1 MKNIKIFLVPS
12 SDAVMGDMTGV
23 RDFFRQLNEMYFD
36 SGINF
41 SILNANE
48 MTEDELKEHVADS
61 DLSFFLF
68 FEDVSDDMRS
78 CFDIF
83 FESFK
88 KTDKP
93 KIVTYFKYTESPN
106 DMTDAVR
113 EFSQMLGNELRHY
126 YNNYNSIDTLK
137 LGILMQIKVMRLDAS
152 QITISDDGMICL
164 NGQPVADTSKIPM
177 FEFNDRLNE
186 LKSRYDEL
194 TKEWGRLRTLRMDDP
209 NNEELYFEFSRVATE
224 RDDTKKALREFED
237 LLLKTSEELAAKKGE
252 MSPRQAEAYRLL
264 EMGDVD
270 GACEILPLDELF
282 DDISHN
288 ERLADNAIDRLE
300 TNVEELAT
308 RITALNMKGL
318 NKDIV
323 AEIRRIYEKIYGLC
337 DTRNIGWSKLYDYAS
352 FLEDQND
359 YTKAIKVAEKLNW
372 YYSDPDNKVDEYDL
386 GRLYNLL
393 GMLYDL
399 QNQFEEAEKYYLAAI
414 EIRERLVKKNAD
426 AYEPDLAMSYNN
438 VGNFYYKQ
446 NQLDKAEKYYSA
458 AIEIYERLVK
468 ENADVYEPYLATV
481 YNNAGEF
488 YANQDH
494 LEKSEKYYLDA
505 IEIRERL
512 VKKNADAY
520 EPDLA
525 GSYNNAGLFYSN
537 QGQPEKAEKYYLAAI
552 EIRER
557 LVKKNADAYEPDL
570 ARSYNNAGI
579 FYKKQGQPD
588 KAEKYYLAA
597 IEIYERLV
605 EKNADSYE
613 SALATIYNN
622 AGNFYKKQGQPE
634 KAEKYYLAAIEI
646 YECLAKKNADAY
658 EPYLAMSYN
667 NAGILYYKQGQPEKT
682 EKYILVAI
690 EIQERLVK
698 KNADA
703 YEPGLVE
710 SYNNVGDFYKNQ
722 GQPEKAEKYYL
733 AAIEIEKRLVEKNAE
748 AYEPALAGSYNDAGV
763 FYSDHGQH
771 EKAEKYYLAAIEI
784 RERLVK
790 KNADAY
796 EPYLARSYNNAGNL
810 YYEQGQP
817 EKAEKNYLD
826 AIEIYERLVKNNA
839 DIYEPALARSYNN
852 AGVFYDDQNQPE
864 KAEKYYLAAMK
875 IYERLVEKN
884 AVAYAMDLAMS
895 YNNAGVFY
903 YEQGRLEKSEKY
915 YLAAIEIYE
924 GNIKNVKKYI
934 LKFKG
939 IYERLVKKDAAAYE
953 PDLADSYFNYYLLK
967 KDKTY
972 LDKAYEIA
980 KRRQD
985 DPRCKT
991 IVEFVE
997 SM

>member
-12 SDAVMGDMTGV
+12 SDAVECDMTEV

-48 MTEDELKEHVADS
+48 MTKNELKEHVADS

-68 FEDVSDDMRS
+68 FEDVSAYMRS

-106 DMTDAVR
+106 DMTEAVR

-177 FEFNDRLNE
+177 FEFNERLNE

-323 AEIRRIYEKIYGLC
+323 AEIRRIYEKIYDLC
-337 DTRNIGWSKLYDYAS
+337 RNKHVGWSKLYDYAS

-359 YTKAIKVAEKLNW
+359 YTNAIEVAENLRW
-372 YYSDPDNKVDEYDL
+372 YYSAPGRKVDEYDL
-386 GRLYNLL
+386 GSLYNLL
-393 GMLYDL
+393 GVLYHS
-399 QNQFEEAEKYYLAAI
+399 QNK
-414 EIRERLVKKNAD
+414 
-426 AYEPDLAMSYNN
+426 PD
-438 VGNFYYKQ
+438 
-446 NQLDKAEKYYSA
+446 
-458 AIEIYERLVK
+458 
-468 ENADVYEPYLATV
+468 
-481 YNNAGEF
+481 
-488 YANQDH
+488 
-494 LEKSEKYYLDA
+494 
-505 IEIRERL
+505 
-512 VKKNADAY
+512 
-520 EPDLA
+520 
-525 GSYNNAGLFYSN
+525 
-537 QGQPEKAEKYYLAAI
+537 KAEKYYLAAI
-552 EIRER
+552 GIRER
-557 LVKKNADAYEPDL
+557 LVEKNADAYEPAL
-570 ARSYNNAGI
+570 ADSYNNAGI
-579 FYKKQGQPD
+579 FYKDQGQPD

-597 IEIYERLV
+597 IEIGERLV
-605 EKNADSYE
+605 EKNADAFE
-613 SALATIYNN
+613 PALAASYNN
-622 AGNFYKKQGQPE
+622 AGNFYSDHNHSKEAEKYYLAAIEIKKRLVEKNADAYEPDLATSYNNAGVFYSDHGQSE
-634 KAEKYYLAAIEI
+634 KAEKYYLAAIGIRERLV
-646 YECLAKKNADAY
+646 EKNADAY
-658 EPYLAMSYN
+658 EPALAGSYN
-667 NAGILYYKQGQPEKT
+667 NAGVFYKNQGQPDKAEEYYLAAIGIRERLVEKNADAYEPALADSYNNAGVFYKDHGQPEKA
-682 EKYILVAI
+682 ENYCLAAI
-690 EIQERLVK
+690 EIYERLVK

-703 YEPGLVE
+703 YEPDLAT
-710 SYNNVGDFYKNQ
+710 SYNNAGSLYSDQ
-722 GQPEKAEKYYL
+722 GQSDKAEKYYL
-733 AAIEIEKRLVEKNAE
+733 DAIEI
-748 AYEPALAGSYNDAGV
+748 Y
-763 FYSDHGQH
+763 
-771 EKAEKYYLAAIEI
+771 
-784 RERLVK
+784 ERLVK

-796 EPYLARSYNNAGNL
+796 EPDLATSYNNTGIFYAVH
-810 YYEQGQP
+810 GQP
-817 EKAEKNYLD
+817 
-826 AIEIYERLVKNNA
+826 
-839 DIYEPALARSYNN
+839 
-852 AGVFYDDQNQPE
+852 Q
-864 KAEKYYLAAMK
+864 KAEKYFLAA
-875 IYERLVEKN
+875 IEIRERLVEKN
-884 AVAYAMDLAMS
+884 AD
-895 YNNAGVFY
+895 
-903 YEQGRLEKSEKY
+903 
-915 YLAAIEIYE
+915 
-924 GNIKNVKKYI
+924 
-934 LKFKG
+934 
-939 IYERLVKKDAAAYE
+939 AYE
-953 PDLADSYFNYYLLK
+953 PDLAISCFLFSLNS
-967 KDKTY
+967 KDGTY
-972 LDKAYEIA
+972 LIKAYEIA

-985 DPRCKT
+985 DPRCGKLVKD
-991 IVEFVE
+991 IEF
-997 SM
+997 MLK

>member
-12 SDAVMGDMTGV
+12 SDAVECDMTGV

-48 MTEDELKEHVADS
+48 MTKNELKEHVADS

-68 FEDVSDDMRS
+68 FEDVSAVMRS

-88 KTDKP
+88 NTDKP

-164 NGQPVADTSKIPM
+164 NGRPVADTSKIPM
-177 FEFNDRLNE
+177 FEFNERLNE

-300 TNVEELAT
+300 TNVDELAT

-318 NKDIV
+318 NNDTV
-323 AEIRRIYEKIYGLC
+323 AEIRRIYEEIYDTFC
-337 DTRNIGWSKLYDYAS
+337 DTRNIGWSKLHDYAS
-352 FLEDQND
+352 FLRGQND
-359 YTKAIKVAEKLNW
+359 YAKAIKVAEKLNW

-393 GMLYDL
+393 GILYKA
-399 QNQFEEAEKYYLAAI
+399 QNQPKESEKYYLAAIEIRKRLVEKNADAYEPDLATSYNNAGVFYKKQGQSDKAEKYYLAAI
-414 EIRERLVKKNAD
+414 EIRERLVEKNAD
-426 AYEPDLAMSYNN
+426 AYEPDLADS
-438 VGNFYYKQ
+438 
-446 NQLDKAEKYYSA
+446 
-458 AIEIYERLVK
+458 
-468 ENADVYEPYLATV
+468 
-481 YNNAGEF
+481 YNNAGIF
-488 YANQDH
+488 YKKQGQP
-494 LEKSEKYYLDA
+494 EKAEEYYLVV

-512 VKKNADAY
+512 VKRNADAY

-525 GSYNNAGLFYSN
+525 VSYNNAGVFYHE
-537 QGQPEKAEKYYLAAI
+537 QGQPDKAEKYYLAAI

-570 ARSYNNAGI
+570 ADSYNNAGN
-579 FYKKQGQPD
+579 FYSDHGQSD

-597 IEIYERLV
+597 IEIRKRLVEKNADAYEPNLAAVYNNAGTFYYGQNKPDKAEKYYLAAIKIYERLVKKNADAYEPYLATSYNNVGAFYKDQGQSEKAEKYYLAAIEIQKRLAKKNAAAYESDLADSYNNAGVFYSDHNQPDKAEKYYLTAIEIRERLAKKNADAYEPDLADSYNNAGVFYSDQGQPEKAEKYYLAAIGIRERLV
-605 EKNADSYE
+605 EKNAAAYEPDLAMSY
-613 SALATIYNN
+613 YN
-622 AGNFYKKQGQPE
+622 AGIFYSDHGQPE

-646 YECLAKKNADAY
+646 YERLAEKNADAY
-658 EPYLAMSYN
+658 EP
-667 NAGILYYKQGQPEKT
+667 
-682 EKYILVAI
+682 
-690 EIQERLVK
+690 
-698 KNADA
+698 
-703 YEPGLVE
+703 
-710 SYNNVGDFYKNQ
+710 
-722 GQPEKAEKYYL
+722 
-733 AAIEIEKRLVEKNAE
+733 
-748 AYEPALAGSYNDAGV
+748 
-763 FYSDHGQH
+763 
-771 EKAEKYYLAAIEI
+771 
-784 RERLVK
+784 
-790 KNADAY
+790 
-796 EPYLARSYNNAGNL
+796 
-810 YYEQGQP
+810 
-817 EKAEKNYLD
+817 
-826 AIEIYERLVKNNA
+826 
-839 DIYEPALARSYNN
+839 
-852 AGVFYDDQNQPE
+852 
-864 KAEKYYLAAMK
+864 
-875 IYERLVEKN
+875 
-884 AVAYAMDLAMS
+884 DLAS
-895 YNNAGVFY
+895 SCF
-903 YEQGRLEKSEKY
+903 LFFLHS
-915 YLAAIEIYE
+915 
-924 GNIKNVKKYI
+924 
-934 LKFKG
+934 
-939 IYERLVKKDAAAYE
+939 
-953 PDLADSYFNYYLLK
+953 

-985 DPRCKT
+985 DPRCKI

-997 SM
+997 SH

>member
-1 MKNIKIFLVPS
+1 MKNIKIFHVPS
-12 SDAVMGDMTGV
+12 SDAVMGDMTEV

-68 FEDVSDDMRS
+68 FEDVSAVMRS

-88 KTDKP
+88 NTDKP

-106 DMTDAVR
+106 DMTEAVR

-300 TNVEELAT
+300 TNVDELAT

-318 NKDIV
+318 NNDTV
-323 AEIRRIYEKIYGLC
+323 AEIRRIYEEIYDTFC
-337 DTRNIGWSKLYDYAS
+337 DTRNIGWSKLHDYAS

-372 YYSDPDNKVDEYDL
+372 YYSAPGRKVDEYDL

-393 GMLYDL
+393 GMLYHS
-399 QNQFEEAEKYYLAAI
+399 QNK
-414 EIRERLVKKNAD
+414 
-426 AYEPDLAMSYNN
+426 
-438 VGNFYYKQ
+438 
-446 NQLDKAEKYYSA
+446 
-458 AIEIYERLVK
+458 
-468 ENADVYEPYLATV
+468 
-481 YNNAGEF
+481 
-488 YANQDH
+488 
-494 LEKSEKYYLDA
+494 
-505 IEIRERL
+505 
-512 VKKNADAY
+512 
-520 EPDLA
+520 
-525 GSYNNAGLFYSN
+525 
-537 QGQPEKAEKYYLAAI
+537 
-552 EIRER
+552 
-557 LVKKNADAYEPDL
+557 
-570 ARSYNNAGI
+570 
-579 FYKKQGQPD
+579 PD
-588 KAEKYYLAA
+588 KAEKYHLAA
-597 IEIYERLV
+597 MEIYERLV
-605 EKNADSYE
+605 E
-613 SALATIYNN
+613 
-622 AGNFYKKQGQPE
+622 
-634 KAEKYYLAAIEI
+634 
-646 YECLAKKNADAY
+646 KNADAY

-667 NAGILYYKQGQPEKT
+667 NAGE
-682 EKYILVAI
+682 
-690 EIQERLVK
+690 
-698 KNADA
+698 
-703 YEPGLVE
+703 
-710 SYNNVGDFYKNQ
+710 FYANQ
-722 GQPEKAEKYYL
+722 DY
-733 AAIEIEKRLVEKNAE
+733 
-748 AYEPALAGSYNDAGV
+748 
-763 FYSDHGQH
+763 
-771 EKAEKYYLAAIEI
+771 
-784 RERLVK
+784 
-790 KNADAY
+790 
-796 EPYLARSYNNAGNL
+796 
-810 YYEQGQP
+810 
-817 EKAEKNYLD
+817 
-826 AIEIYERLVKNNA
+826 
-839 DIYEPALARSYNN
+839 
-852 AGVFYDDQNQPE
+852 
-864 KAEKYYLAAMK
+864 
-875 IYERLVEKN
+875 
-884 AVAYAMDLAMS
+884 
-895 YNNAGVFY
+895 
-903 YEQGRLEKSEKY
+903 LEKSEKY

-924 GNIKNVKKYI
+924 
-934 LKFKG
+934 
-939 IYERLVKKDAAAYE
+939 RLVKENAAAYE
-953 PDLADSYFNYYLLK
+953 PDLAISCFLFFLNS

-985 DPRCKT
+985 DPRCKI

>member
-12 SDAVMGDMTGV
+12 SDAVECDMTGV

-48 MTEDELKEHVADS
+48 MTKNELKEHVADS

-113 EFSQMLGNELRHY
+113 EFSQMLGNELKHY

-270 GACEILPLDELF
+270 GACEILPLDELLE
-282 DDISHN
+282 DIRRN
-288 ERLADNAIDRLE
+288 RRFAKNATAPLE

-318 NKDIV
+318 NNDTV
-323 AEIRRIYEKIYGLC
+323 AEIRRIYEEIYDTFC

-359 YTKAIKVAEKLNW
+359 YTNAIEVAENLRW
-372 YYSDPDNKVDEYDL
+372 YYSAPGRKVDEYDL

-393 GMLYDL
+393 GVLYDL
-399 QNQFEEAEKYYLAAI
+399 QNQFEEAEEYYLAAIEIYERLVKRNAEAYEPDLATVYNNAGLFYAKQNQSEKAEKYYLAAI
-414 EIRERLVKKNAD
+414 EIRERLVEKNADAYEPDLATSYNNVGVFYDKQNLSEKAEKYYFATMKIYERLVKENADAYEPDLATSYNNAGNFYKKQGQPKKAEKYYLDAIEIRERLVEKNADVYEPDLAMSYNNAGNFYKKQGQPEKAENYYLAAIEIRERLVEKNADAYESDLADSYNNAGVFYDDKNQPNKAEKYYLAAIEIRDRLVKKNAD

-438 VGNFYYKQ
+438 AGVFYK
-446 NQLDKAEKYYSA
+446 
-458 AIEIYERLVK
+458 
-468 ENADVYEPYLATV
+468 
-481 YNNAGEF
+481 
-488 YANQDH
+488 DH
-494 LEKSEKYYLDA
+494 
-505 IEIRERL
+505 
-512 VKKNADAY
+512 
-520 EPDLA
+520 
-525 GSYNNAGLFYSN
+525 
-537 QGQPEKAEKYYLAAI
+537 GQPEKAEKYYLAAI

-557 LVKKNADAYEPDL
+557 LVKENADAYEPDLATVYNNAGEFYREQNQTEKAEKYCLVAMKIYKRLVKENADAYEPDLATSYNNAGSLYSNQGQSDKAEKYYLDAIEIYKRLVEKNADAYEPDL
-570 ARSYNNAGI
+570 AMSYNNTGI
-579 FYKKQGQPD
+579 FYAVHGQPQ
-588 KAEKYYLAA
+588 KAEKYFL
-597 IEIYERLV
+597 
-605 EKNADSYE
+605 D
-613 SALATIYNN
+613 
-622 AGNFYKKQGQPE
+622 
-634 KAEKYYLAAIEI
+634 
-646 YECLAKKNADAY
+646 
-658 EPYLAMSYN
+658 
-667 NAGILYYKQGQPEKT
+667 
-682 EKYILVAI
+682 
-690 EIQERLVK
+690 
-698 KNADA
+698 
-703 YEPGLVE
+703 
-710 SYNNVGDFYKNQ
+710 
-722 GQPEKAEKYYL
+722 
-733 AAIEIEKRLVEKNAE
+733 
-748 AYEPALAGSYNDAGV
+748 
-763 FYSDHGQH
+763 
-771 EKAEKYYLAAIEI
+771 AIEI

-790 KNADAY
+790 KNA
-796 EPYLARSYNNAGNL
+796 
-810 YYEQGQP
+810 
-817 EKAEKNYLD
+817 
-826 AIEIYERLVKNNA
+826 
-839 DIYEPALARSYNN
+839 
-852 AGVFYDDQNQPE
+852 
-864 KAEKYYLAAMK
+864 
-875 IYERLVEKN
+875 
-884 AVAYAMDLAMS
+884 
-895 YNNAGVFY
+895 
-903 YEQGRLEKSEKY
+903 
-915 YLAAIEIYE
+915 
-924 GNIKNVKKYI
+924 
-934 LKFKG
+934 
-939 IYERLVKKDAAAYE
+939 AAYE
-953 PDLADSYFNYYLLK
+953 PDLAISCFLFSLNS

-972 LDKAYEIA
+972 LDKAYEVA

-985 DPRCKT
+985 DPRCGKLMKD
-991 IVEFVE
+991 IE
-997 SM
+997 SMLK

>member
-12 SDAVMGDMTGV
+12 SDAVECDMTGV

-68 FEDVSDDMRS
+68 FEDVSDYMRS

-106 DMTDAVR
+106 DMTEAVR
-113 EFSQMLGNELRHY
+113 EFSQMLGNELKHY

-186 LKSRYDEL
+186 LKNRYDEL

-209 NNEELYFEFSRVATE
+209 NNEELYFEFSKVATE

-288 ERLADNAIDRLE
+288 ELLADNAIDRLE

-323 AEIRRIYEKIYGLC
+323 AEIRRIYEKIYDLC
-337 DTRNIGWSKLYDYAS
+337 RNKHVGWSKLYDYAS

-372 YYSDPDNKVDEYDL
+372 YYSDPDNKADEYDL
-386 GRLYNLL
+386 GSLYNLL
-393 GMLYDL
+393 GVLYHSQSKPDKAEKCYL
-399 QNQFEEAEKYYLAAI
+399 AAIEIIEHLVEKNADVYEPYLAMSYNNVGAFYSDHGQHEKAEKYYLVAI
-414 EIRERLVKKNAD
+414 EIRERLAKKNAD
-426 AYEPDLAMSYNN
+426 AYEPDLAGSYNN
-438 VGNFYYKQ
+438 VGIFYYKQ
-446 NQLDKAEKYYSA
+446 NLSEKAEKCYLA
-458 AIEIYERLVK
+458 AIEIY
-468 ENADVYEPYLATV
+468 
-481 YNNAGEF
+481 
-488 YANQDH
+488 
-494 LEKSEKYYLDA
+494 
-505 IEIRERL
+505 ERL

-525 GSYNNAGLFYSN
+525 GSYNNAGVFYKNQGQPDKAEKYYLDAIEIYERLVKKNADAYEPDLAGSYN
-537 QGQPEKAEKYYLAAI
+537 NAGVFYDDQNQPDKAEKYYLAAMEIRERLVEKNADAYEPYLADSYNNAGNFYKKQGQSDKAEKYYFTAIEIYERLVEKNADAYEPDLAGSYNNAGVFYKDQGQPEKAEKYYLAAI

-557 LVKKNADAYEPDL
+557 LVEKNADAYEPDL
-570 ARSYNNAGI
+570 ADSYNNAGG
-579 FYKKQGQPD
+579 FYDDQNQPD
-588 KAEKYYLAA
+588 KAEKYYLDAM
-597 IEIYERLV
+597 EIRERLV
-605 EKNADSYE
+605 EKNADAYE
-613 SALATIYNN
+613 PDLAMSCNN
-622 AGNFYKKQGQPE
+622 VGTFYAIQGQPG
-634 KAEKYYLAAIEI
+634 KAEKY
-646 YECLAKKNADAY
+646 
-658 EPYLAMSYN
+658 
-667 NAGILYYKQGQPEKT
+667 
-682 EKYILVAI
+682 
-690 EIQERLVK
+690 
-698 KNADA
+698 
-703 YEPGLVE
+703 
-710 SYNNVGDFYKNQ
+710 F
-722 GQPEKAEKYYL
+722 
-733 AAIEIEKRLVEKNAE
+733 
-748 AYEPALAGSYNDAGV
+748 
-763 FYSDHGQH
+763 
-771 EKAEKYYLAAIEI
+771 LAAIEI
-784 RERLVK
+784 RERLVE
-790 KNADAY
+790 KNADT
-796 EPYLARSYNNAGNL
+796 
-810 YYEQGQP
+810 
-817 EKAEKNYLD
+817 
-826 AIEIYERLVKNNA
+826 
-839 DIYEPALARSYNN
+839 
-852 AGVFYDDQNQPE
+852 
-864 KAEKYYLAAMK
+864 
-875 IYERLVEKN
+875 
-884 AVAYAMDLAMS
+884 
-895 YNNAGVFY
+895 
-903 YEQGRLEKSEKY
+903 
-915 YLAAIEIYE
+915 
-924 GNIKNVKKYI
+924 
-934 LKFKG
+934 
-939 IYERLVKKDAAAYE
+939 YE
-953 PDLADSYFNYYLLK
+953 PDLAASYISYYLLK
-967 KDKTY
+967 EDETY

-985 DPRCKT
+985 DPRCRY
-991 IVEFVE
+991 IVEIVE

>member
-1 MKNIKIFLVPS
+1 MKNIKIFLIPS
-12 SDAVMGDMTGV
+12 SDAVMGDMTEV

-48 MTEDELKEHVADS
+48 MTKNELKEHVADS

-68 FEDVSDDMRS
+68 FEDVSDYMRR

-152 QITISDDGMICL
+152 QITISDDGKICL

-177 FEFNDRLNE
+177 FEFNERLNE

-270 GACEILPLDELF
+270 GACEILPLDELLE
-282 DDISHN
+282 DIRRN
-288 ERLADNAIDRLE
+288 RRFAKNATDPLE

-318 NKDIV
+318 NNDTV
-323 AEIRRIYEKIYGLC
+323 AEIRRIYEEIYDTFC
-337 DTRNIGWSKLYDYAS
+337 DTRNIGWSKLHDYAS

-372 YYSDPDNKVDEYDL
+372 YYSDPDNKADEYDS

-393 GMLYDL
+393 GMLYEAQNRSEEAEEYYL
-399 QNQFEEAEKYYLAAI
+399 AAIEIMKRLVEKNAAAYEPALATSYNNAGVFYGNQGQPEKAEKYYLAAIEIKERLVEKNAAAYGPYLAMSYNNAGAFYYKQNQPDKAEKYYLAAI
-414 EIRERLVKKNAD
+414 EIRERLVKKNAEAFEPALAGIYNNAGALYSDHGQSDKAEKYYLAAIEIYERLVKKNAD

-438 VGNFYYKQ
+438 AGAFYYKQ
-446 NQLDKAEKYYSA
+446 NQPEKTEKYYLDTIEIGERLVKKNADAYEPALAGSYNNAGLFYSNHGQSDKAEKYYLA

-468 ENADVYEPYLATV
+468 KNADAYEPDLAGIYNGAGVFYAVHDQPSKAEKYFIGAVEIRGRLVKKNANAYESDLAGSYNDTGV
-481 YNNAGEF
+481 FYYEQGRLEKSEKYILAAIEIRERLAKKNADAYEPDLAMSYNNAGEF

-494 LEKSEKYYLDA
+494 LEKSEKYYL
-505 IEIRERL
+505 
-512 VKKNADAY
+512 
-520 EPDLA
+520 
-525 GSYNNAGLFYSN
+525 
-537 QGQPEKAEKYYLAAI
+537 
-552 EIRER
+552 
-557 LVKKNADAYEPDL
+557 
-570 ARSYNNAGI
+570 
-579 FYKKQGQPD
+579 
-588 KAEKYYLAA
+588 AA

-605 EKNADSYE
+605 KEN
-613 SALATIYNN
+613 
-622 AGNFYKKQGQPE
+622 
-634 KAEKYYLAAIEI
+634 
-646 YECLAKKNADAY
+646 
-658 EPYLAMSYN
+658 
-667 NAGILYYKQGQPEKT
+667 
-682 EKYILVAI
+682 
-690 EIQERLVK
+690 
-698 KNADA
+698 
-703 YEPGLVE
+703 
-710 SYNNVGDFYKNQ
+710 
-722 GQPEKAEKYYL
+722 
-733 AAIEIEKRLVEKNAE
+733 
-748 AYEPALAGSYNDAGV
+748 
-763 FYSDHGQH
+763 
-771 EKAEKYYLAAIEI
+771 
-784 RERLVK
+784 
-790 KNADAY
+790 
-796 EPYLARSYNNAGNL
+796 
-810 YYEQGQP
+810 
-817 EKAEKNYLD
+817 
-826 AIEIYERLVKNNA
+826 
-839 DIYEPALARSYNN
+839 
-852 AGVFYDDQNQPE
+852 
-864 KAEKYYLAAMK
+864 
-875 IYERLVEKN
+875 
-884 AVAYAMDLAMS
+884 
-895 YNNAGVFY
+895 
-903 YEQGRLEKSEKY
+903 
-915 YLAAIEIYE
+915 
-924 GNIKNVKKYI
+924 
-934 LKFKG
+934 
-939 IYERLVKKDAAAYE
+939 AAAYE

-997 SM
+997 SH

>member
-48 MTEDELKEHVADS
+48 MTENELKEHVADS

-68 FEDVSDDMRS
+68 FEDVSDNMRS

-113 EFSQMLGNELRHY
+113 EFSQMLGNELKHY

-177 FEFNDRLNE
+177 FEFNERLNE

-209 NNEELYFEFSRVATE
+209 NNEELYFEFSKVATE

-237 LLLKTSEELAAKKGE
+237 LLLNKLEEIAAQKGE

-270 GACEILPLDELF
+270 GACEILPLDELLE
-282 DDISHN
+282 DIRRN
-288 ERLADNAIDRLE
+288 RRFAQNATAPLE

-318 NKDIV
+318 NNDTV
-323 AEIRRIYEKIYGLC
+323 AEIRRIYEEIYDTFC
-337 DTRNIGWSKLYDYAS
+337 DTRNIGWSKLHDYAS

-359 YTKAIKVAEKLNW
+359 YTRAIKVAEKLNW

-386 GRLYNLL
+386 GSLYNLL

-399 QNQFEEAEKYYLAAI
+399 QNQFEEAEKYFLAAI
-414 EIRERLVKKNAD
+414 GIRERLAKKNADAYEQDLAMSYNNAGVFYAKQNQPEKTEKYYLATIAIGERLVKKNAD
-426 AYEPDLAMSYNN
+426 AYEPNLAAVYNN
-438 VGNFYYKQ
+438 AGAFYYGQ
-446 NQLDKAEKYYSA
+446 NKPDKAEKYILA
-458 AIEIYERLVK
+458 AIEIQERL
-468 ENADVYEPYLATV
+468 A
-481 YNNAGEF
+481 
-488 YANQDH
+488 
-494 LEKSEKYYLDA
+494 
-505 IEIRERL
+505 
-512 VKKNADAY
+512 KKNADAY

-525 GSYNNAGLFYSN
+525 DSYNNAGVFYKDQGQPDKAEKYYLDAMEICERLAKKNADAYEPDLARSYN
-537 QGQPEKAEKYYLAAI
+537 NVGTFYAIHGQPEKAEKYYLAAIGIRERLAKKNADAYEQDLADSYNNAGVFYNDQGQPEKAEKYYLAAI

-557 LVKKNADAYEPDL
+557 LVKKNAEVYEPDL
-570 ARSYNNAGI
+570 ARSYNSAGV
-579 FYKKQGQPD
+579 FYSDHGQSD

-597 IEIYERLV
+597 IEIHERL
-605 EKNADSYE
+605 
-613 SALATIYNN
+613 
-622 AGNFYKKQGQPE
+622 
-634 KAEKYYLAAIEI
+634 
-646 YECLAKKNADAY
+646 AK
-658 EPYLAMSYN
+658 
-667 NAGILYYKQGQPEKT
+667 
-682 EKYILVAI
+682 
-690 EIQERLVK
+690 
-698 KNADA
+698 
-703 YEPGLVE
+703 
-710 SYNNVGDFYKNQ
+710 
-722 GQPEKAEKYYL
+722 
-733 AAIEIEKRLVEKNAE
+733 KNAE
-748 AYEPALAGSYNDAGV
+748 AYEPALATSYNNAGI
-763 FYSDHGQH
+763 FYKDQGQL
-771 EKAEKYYLAAIEI
+771 EKAEKYYLVAIGI
-784 RERLVK
+784 R
-790 KNADAY
+790 
-796 EPYLARSYNNAGNL
+796 
-810 YYEQGQP
+810 
-817 EKAEKNYLD
+817 
-826 AIEIYERLVKNNA
+826 
-839 DIYEPALARSYNN
+839 
-852 AGVFYDDQNQPE
+852 
-864 KAEKYYLAAMK
+864 
-875 IYERLVEKN
+875 ERLVEKN
-884 AVAYAMDLAMS
+884 
-895 YNNAGVFY
+895 
-903 YEQGRLEKSEKY
+903 
-915 YLAAIEIYE
+915 
-924 GNIKNVKKYI
+924 
-934 LKFKG
+934 
-939 IYERLVKKDAAAYE
+939 AAAYE
-953 PDLADSYFNYYLLK
+953 PDLATSYLSYYILK

-985 DPRCKT
+985 DPMCRY
-991 IVEFVE
+991 IVEIVE
-997 SM
+997 SHKDSLFPGKPRKRERLRRFFRPRNKKR

>member
-12 SDAVMGDMTGV
+12 SNAVMGDMTEV
-23 RDFFRQLNEMYFD
+23 RNFFRQLNEMYFD

-48 MTEDELKEHVADS
+48 MTENELKEHVADS

-68 FEDVSDDMRS
+68 FEDISADMRS

-113 EFSQMLGNELRHY
+113 EFSQMLGNELKHY

-177 FEFNDRLNE
+177 FEFTERLNE

-224 RDDTKKALREFED
+224 RDDTKKALHEFED

-308 RITALNMKGL
+308 RITALNMKCL

-323 AEIRRIYEKIYGLC
+323 AEIRRIYEKIYDLC
-337 DTRNIGWSKLYDYAS
+337 RNKHVGWSKLYDYAS
-352 FLEDQND
+352 FLRGQKD
-359 YTKAIKVAEKLNW
+359 YTKAIEVAEKLNW
-372 YYSDPDNKVDEYDL
+372 YYSAPGRKVDEYDL

-393 GMLYDL
+393 GMLYHS
-399 QNQFEEAEKYYLAAI
+399 QNKPDKAEKYHLAAM
-414 EIRERLVKKNAD
+414 EIYERLVEKNAD
-426 AYEPDLAMSYNN
+426 AYEPYIAMSYNNAGGFYYGQNQPDKAEKYSLAAMEIYKRLVEKNADAYEPALAMSYNN
-438 VGNFYYKQ
+438 AGIFYDDQ
-446 NQLDKAEKYYSA
+446 NQPQKA
-458 AIEIYERLVK
+458 
-468 ENADVYEPYLATV
+468 
-481 YNNAGEF
+481 
-488 YANQDH
+488 
-494 LEKSEKYYLDA
+494 EKYYLDA

-525 GSYNNAGLFYSN
+525 DSYNN
-537 QGQPEKAEKYYLAAI
+537 
-552 EIRER
+552 
-557 LVKKNADAYEPDL
+557 
-570 ARSYNNAGI
+570 
-579 FYKKQGQPD
+579 
-588 KAEKYYLAA
+588 
-597 IEIYERLV
+597 
-605 EKNADSYE
+605 
-613 SALATIYNN
+613 
-622 AGNFYKKQGQPE
+622 
-634 KAEKYYLAAIEI
+634 
-646 YECLAKKNADAY
+646 
-658 EPYLAMSYN
+658 
-667 NAGILYYKQGQPEKT
+667 
-682 EKYILVAI
+682 
-690 EIQERLVK
+690 
-698 KNADA
+698 
-703 YEPGLVE
+703 
-710 SYNNVGDFYKNQ
+710 
-722 GQPEKAEKYYL
+722 
-733 AAIEIEKRLVEKNAE
+733 
-748 AYEPALAGSYNDAGV
+748 AGV

-771 EKAEKYYLAAIEI
+771 EKAEKYYLAAMEI
-784 RERLVK
+784 RERLVEK
-790 KNADAY
+790 NAAAYGPYLADSYNNAGNFYKDQGQPDKAEKYILAAIEMRKRLVEKNADAY
-796 EPYLARSYNNAGNL
+796 EP
-810 YYEQGQP
+810 
-817 EKAEKNYLD
+817 
-826 AIEIYERLVKNNA
+826 
-839 DIYEPALARSYNN
+839 
-852 AGVFYDDQNQPE
+852 
-864 KAEKYYLAAMK
+864 
-875 IYERLVEKN
+875 
-884 AVAYAMDLAMS
+884 DLAMS
-895 YNNAGVFY
+895 YNNAGLFY
-903 YEQGRLEKSEKY
+903 SDHGQHEKTEKY

-924 GNIKNVKKYI
+924 RLVEKNADAYEPDLAMSYNNTGIFYAVHGQPQKAEKYYLDAI
-934 LKFKG
+934 E
-939 IYERLVKKDAAAYE
+939 IQERLAKKNAAAYE
-953 PDLADSYFNYYLLK
+953 PDLASSYFNYCFLK
-967 KDKTY
+967 KYGTY
-972 LDKAYEIA
+972 LIKAYEIA

-985 DPRCKT
+985 DPRCRY

-997 SM
+997 SH

>member
-12 SDAVMGDMTGV
+12 SDAVMGDMDEV

-48 MTEDELKEHVADS
+48 MTEDELEEHVADS

-68 FEDVSDDMRS
+68 FEDVSAVMRS

-88 KTDKP
+88 NTDKP

-106 DMTDAVR
+106 DMTEAVR
-113 EFSQMLGNELRHY
+113 EFSQMLGNELKHY

-177 FEFNDRLNE
+177 FEFNERLNE

-318 NKDIV
+318 NNDTV
-323 AEIRRIYEKIYGLC
+323 AEIRRIYEEIYDAFC

-359 YTKAIKVAEKLNW
+359 YTNAIEVAENLRW
-372 YYSDPDNKVDEYDL
+372 YYSAPGRKVDEYEL
-386 GRLYNLL
+386 AELFNLL
-393 GMLYDL
+393 GILYHL
-399 QNQFEEAEKYYLAAI
+399 QNRSEEAEKYCLDAIEIRERLVEKNADAYEPDLAGSYNNVGAFYSDHGQHEKAEKYFLAAIEIRERLVKKNADAYEPDLATSYNNAGVFYDDQNQSDKAEKYYLAAIEIEKRLVEKNADAYEPDLADSYGAAGVFYHEQGQSDKAEKYYLDAIEIYKRLVEKNADAYEPYLAMSYNNAGVFYYEQGRLEKSEKYILAAI

-438 VGNFYYKQ
+438 
-446 NQLDKAEKYYSA
+446 
-458 AIEIYERLVK
+458 
-468 ENADVYEPYLATV
+468 
-481 YNNAGEF
+481 AGEF

-494 LEKSEKYYLDA
+494 LEKSEKYYL
-505 IEIRERL
+505 
-512 VKKNADAY
+512 
-520 EPDLA
+520 
-525 GSYNNAGLFYSN
+525 
-537 QGQPEKAEKYYLAAI
+537 
-552 EIRER
+552 
-557 LVKKNADAYEPDL
+557 
-570 ARSYNNAGI
+570 
-579 FYKKQGQPD
+579 
-588 KAEKYYLAA
+588 AA

-605 EKNADSYE
+605 
-613 SALATIYNN
+613 
-622 AGNFYKKQGQPE
+622 
-634 KAEKYYLAAIEI
+634 
-646 YECLAKKNADAY
+646 KKNA
-658 EPYLAMSYN
+658 
-667 NAGILYYKQGQPEKT
+667 T
-682 EKYILVAI
+682 
-690 EIQERLVK
+690 
-698 KNADA
+698 
-703 YEPGLVE
+703 
-710 SYNNVGDFYKNQ
+710 
-722 GQPEKAEKYYL
+722 
-733 AAIEIEKRLVEKNAE
+733 
-748 AYEPALAGSYNDAGV
+748 
-763 FYSDHGQH
+763 
-771 EKAEKYYLAAIEI
+771 
-784 RERLVK
+784 
-790 KNADAY
+790 
-796 EPYLARSYNNAGNL
+796 
-810 YYEQGQP
+810 
-817 EKAEKNYLD
+817 
-826 AIEIYERLVKNNA
+826 
-839 DIYEPALARSYNN
+839 
-852 AGVFYDDQNQPE
+852 
-864 KAEKYYLAAMK
+864 
-875 IYERLVEKN
+875 
-884 AVAYAMDLAMS
+884 
-895 YNNAGVFY
+895 
-903 YEQGRLEKSEKY
+903 
-915 YLAAIEIYE
+915 
-924 GNIKNVKKYI
+924 
-934 LKFKG
+934 
-939 IYERLVKKDAAAYE
+939 AYE
-953 PDLADSYFNYYLLK
+953 PDLAISCFLFSLNS

-985 DPRCKT
+985 DPRCGKLMKD
-991 IVEFVE
+991 IE
-997 SM
+997 SMLK

>member
-12 SDAVMGDMTGV
+12 SNAVMGDMTEV
-23 RDFFRQLNEMYFD
+23 RNFFRQLNEMYFD

-48 MTEDELKEHVADS
+48 MTENELKEHVADS

-68 FEDVSDDMRS
+68 FEDISADMRS

-106 DMTDAVR
+106 DMTEAVR

-323 AEIRRIYEKIYGLC
+323 AEIRRIYEKIYDLC
-337 DTRNIGWSKLYDYAS
+337 RNKHIGWSKLYDYAS

-359 YTKAIKVAEKLNW
+359 YTNAIEVAENLRW
-372 YYSDPDNKVDEYDL
+372 YYFAPDSKVDEYDL

-393 GMLYDL
+393 GLLYKA
-399 QNQFEEAEKYYLAAI
+399 QNKPKKAEKYYLAAI
-414 EIRERLVKKNAD
+414 EIGERLVEKNADAYEPALAMSYNNAGVFYSDHGQHEKAEKYYLAAMEIRERLVEKNAD

-438 VGNFYYKQ
+438 
-446 NQLDKAEKYYSA
+446 
-458 AIEIYERLVK
+458 
-468 ENADVYEPYLATV
+468 
-481 YNNAGEF
+481 
-488 YANQDH
+488 
-494 LEKSEKYYLDA
+494 
-505 IEIRERL
+505 
-512 VKKNADAY
+512 
-520 EPDLA
+520 
-525 GSYNNAGLFYSN
+525 
-537 QGQPEKAEKYYLAAI
+537 
-552 EIRER
+552 
-557 LVKKNADAYEPDL
+557 
-570 ARSYNNAGI
+570 AGI
-579 FYKKQGQPD
+579 FYDNQGKRG

-605 EKNADSYE
+605 EKNADAYE
-613 SALATIYNN
+613 PNLAAVYNN
-622 AGNFYKKQGQPE
+622 AGTFYYGQNKPDKAEKYYLAAIKIYERLVKKNADAYEPYLATSYNNVGAFYKDQGQSEKAEKYYLDAMEIYERLTEKNAAAYEPYLATSYNNAGAFYSDQGQSEKAEKYYLAAIEIRESLVEKNADAYEPDLARSYYNAGIFYKKQGQPE

-646 YECLAKKNADAY
+646 YERLVEKNADAYEPDLAKSYNNAGNLYSNHGQPDKAEKYYLTAIEIRERLAKKNADAY
-658 EPYLAMSYN
+658 EPDLADSYN
-667 NAGILYYKQGQPEKT
+667 NAG
-682 EKYILVAI
+682 V
-690 EIQERLVK
+690 
-698 KNADA
+698 
-703 YEPGLVE
+703 
-710 SYNNVGDFYKNQ
+710 FYSDQ

-733 AAIEIEKRLVEKNAE
+733 AAI
-748 AYEPALAGSYNDAGV
+748 G
-763 FYSDHGQH
+763 
-771 EKAEKYYLAAIEI
+771 I
-784 RERLVK
+784 R
-790 KNADAY
+790 
-796 EPYLARSYNNAGNL
+796 
-810 YYEQGQP
+810 
-817 EKAEKNYLD
+817 
-826 AIEIYERLVKNNA
+826 
-839 DIYEPALARSYNN
+839 
-852 AGVFYDDQNQPE
+852 
-864 KAEKYYLAAMK
+864 
-875 IYERLVEKN
+875 ERLVEKN
-884 AVAYAMDLAMS
+884 
-895 YNNAGVFY
+895 
-903 YEQGRLEKSEKY
+903 
-915 YLAAIEIYE
+915 
-924 GNIKNVKKYI
+924 
-934 LKFKG
+934 
-939 IYERLVKKDAAAYE
+939 AAAYE

-997 SM
+997 SH

>member
-12 SDAVMGDMTGV
+12 SDAVECDMTEV
-23 RDFFRQLNEMYFD
+23 RNFFRQLNEMYFD

-48 MTEDELKEHVADS
+48 MTENELKEHVADS

-83 FESFK
+83 FKSFK

-209 NNEELYFEFSRVATE
+209 NNEELYFEFSKVATE

-270 GACEILPLDELF
+270 GACEILPLDELLE
-282 DDISHN
+282 DIRRN
-288 ERLADNAIDRLE
+288 RRFAKNATAPLE

-318 NKDIV
+318 NNDTV
-323 AEIRRIYEKIYGLC
+323 AEIRRIYEEIYDTFC
-337 DTRNIGWSKLYDYAS
+337 DTRNVGWSKLHDYAS

-372 YYSDPDNKVDEYDL
+372 YYSDPDNKADEYDL

-393 GMLYDL
+393 GLLYHS
-399 QNQFEEAEKYYLAAI
+399 QNKPDKAEKYLLAAI
-414 EIRERLVKKNAD
+414 EIGERLVEKNAD
-426 AYEPDLAMSYNN
+426 AYEPDLAKS
-438 VGNFYYKQ
+438 
-446 NQLDKAEKYYSA
+446 
-458 AIEIYERLVK
+458 
-468 ENADVYEPYLATV
+468 
-481 YNNAGEF
+481 YNNAGLF
-488 YANQDH
+488 YKKQGQP
-494 LEKSEKYYLDA
+494 EKAEKYYLDA
-505 IEIRERL
+505 IEIQERL
-512 VKKNADAY
+512 VEKNAEAY

-525 GSYNNAGLFYSN
+525 TSYNNAGNFYAVH
-537 QGQPEKAEKYYLAAI
+537 GQHEKAEKYYLAAI

-557 LVKKNADAYEPDL
+557 LVEKNADAYEMYL
-570 ARSYNNAGI
+570 AGSYNNAGV
-579 FYKKQGQPD
+579 FYKDQGQPD

-597 IEIYERLV
+597 IEIRACLVEKNADAYEPDLAMSYNNAGNFYKKQGQPEKAEKYYLAAMEIYERLV
-605 EKNADSYE
+605 EKNADAYE
-613 SALATIYNN
+613 SYLAGSYNN

-634 KAEKYYLAAIEI
+634 KAEKYYLAAI
-646 YECLAKKNADAY
+646 
-658 EPYLAMSYN
+658 
-667 NAGILYYKQGQPEKT
+667 
-682 EKYILVAI
+682 
-690 EIQERLVK
+690 
-698 KNADA
+698 
-703 YEPGLVE
+703 
-710 SYNNVGDFYKNQ
+710 
-722 GQPEKAEKYYL
+722 
-733 AAIEIEKRLVEKNAE
+733 
-748 AYEPALAGSYNDAGV
+748 
-763 FYSDHGQH
+763 
-771 EKAEKYYLAAIEI
+771 
-784 RERLVK
+784 
-790 KNADAY
+790 
-796 EPYLARSYNNAGNL
+796 
-810 YYEQGQP
+810 
-817 EKAEKNYLD
+817 
-826 AIEIYERLVKNNA
+826 
-839 DIYEPALARSYNN
+839 
-852 AGVFYDDQNQPE
+852 
-864 KAEKYYLAAMK
+864 
-875 IYERLVEKN
+875 
-884 AVAYAMDLAMS
+884 
-895 YNNAGVFY
+895 
-903 YEQGRLEKSEKY
+903 
-915 YLAAIEIYE
+915 
-924 GNIKNVKKYI
+924 
-934 LKFKG
+934 G
-939 IYERLVKKDAAAYE
+939 IYERLVKKNAAAFE
-953 PDLADSYFNYYLLK
+953 PYLASICFNYCFLK
-967 KDKTY
+967 KDGTY
-972 LDKAYEIA
+972 LIKAYEIA

-985 DPRCKT
+985 DPRCKI
-991 IVEFVE
+991 IVEFVK

>member
-12 SDAVMGDMTGV
+12 SNAVMGDMTGV

-48 MTEDELKEHVADS
+48 MTENELNEHVADS

-68 FEDVSDDMRS
+68 FEDVSDYMRS

-106 DMTDAVR
+106 DMTEAVR

-337 DTRNIGWSKLYDYAS
+337 RNKHVGWSKLYDYAS

-386 GRLYNLL
+386 GSLYNLL
-393 GMLYDL
+393 GMLYQA
-399 QNQFEEAEKYYLAAI
+399 QNKPKKTEKYYLAAIEIGERLVEKNADAYEPALAGSYNNAGNFYKDQGQSKKAEKYYLAAI
-414 EIRERLVKKNAD
+414 EIGERLVEKNADAYEPALADSYNNAGIFYDNQGKRDKAEKYYLAAIEIHERLVEKNADAYEPALAMSYNNAGNFYDDQNQPEKAEKHLLDAIEIYERLAKKNAD

-438 VGNFYYKQ
+438 AGIFYAVHGQ
-446 NQLDKAEKYYSA
+446 SQKAEKIFLD
-458 AIEIYERLVK
+458 AIEIYERLVEK
-468 ENADVYEPYLATV
+468 NTDAYEPYLAT
-481 YNNAGEF
+481 
-488 YANQDH
+488 
-494 LEKSEKYYLDA
+494 
-505 IEIRERL
+505 
-512 VKKNADAY
+512 
-520 EPDLA
+520 
-525 GSYNNAGLFYSN
+525 SYNNAGNLYSN
-537 QGQPEKAEKYYLAAI
+537 HGQPEKAEKYYLTAI
-552 EIRER
+552 EIYER
-557 LVKKNADAYEPDL
+557 LVEKNANAYEPDL
-570 ARSYNNAGI
+570 AASYNNAGV

-588 KAEKYYLAA
+588 KAEKYYLDA
-597 IEIYERLV
+597 IEIRERLV
-605 EKNADSYE
+605 EKNADAYEPDLAKSY
-613 SALATIYNN
+613 YN
-622 AGNFYKKQGQPE
+622 ASIFYKDQGQPE
-634 KAEKYYLAAIEI
+634 KAKKYFLAAMEI
-646 YECLAKKNADAY
+646 KE
-658 EPYLAMSYN
+658 
-667 NAGILYYKQGQPEKT
+667 
-682 EKYILVAI
+682 
-690 EIQERLVK
+690 
-698 KNADA
+698 
-703 YEPGLVE
+703 
-710 SYNNVGDFYKNQ
+710 
-722 GQPEKAEKYYL
+722 
-733 AAIEIEKRLVEKNAE
+733 RLVEKNIDT
-748 AYEPALAGSYNDAGV
+748 YGPDLARSYSAAGV
-763 FYSDHGQH
+763 FYDNQGKPK
-771 EKAEKYYLAAIEI
+771 KAEKY
-784 RERLVK
+784 
-790 KNADAY
+790 
-796 EPYLARSYNNAGNL
+796 
-810 YYEQGQP
+810 
-817 EKAEKNYLD
+817 YLD
-826 AIEIYERLVKNNA
+826 AIEIYERLVKRNP
-839 DIYEPALARSYNN
+839 D
-852 AGVFYDDQNQPE
+852 
-864 KAEKYYLAAMK
+864 
-875 IYERLVEKN
+875 
-884 AVAYAMDLAMS
+884 
-895 YNNAGVFY
+895 
-903 YEQGRLEKSEKY
+903 
-915 YLAAIEIYE
+915 
-924 GNIKNVKKYI
+924 
-934 LKFKG
+934 
-939 IYERLVKKDAAAYE
+939 AYE
-953 PDLADSYFNYYLLK
+953 PDLAMSYSSYYLLK
-967 KDKTY
+967 EDETY

-985 DPRCKT
+985 DPRCRY

-997 SM
+997 SH

>member
-12 SDAVMGDMTGV
+12 SDAVMGDMTEV

-48 MTEDELKEHVADS
+48 MTENELKEHVADS

-68 FEDVSDDMRS
+68 FEDVSAVMRS

-88 KTDKP
+88 NTDKP

-270 GACEILPLDELF
+270 GACEILPLDELLE
-282 DDISHN
+282 DIRRN
-288 ERLADNAIDRLE
+288 RRFAQNATAPLE

-318 NKDIV
+318 NNDTV
-323 AEIRRIYEKIYGLC
+323 AEIRRIYEEIYDTFC

-359 YTKAIKVAEKLNW
+359 YINAIEVAENLRW
-372 YYSDPDNKVDEYDL
+372 YYSAPGRKVDEYDL

-393 GMLYDL
+393 GMLYKA
-399 QNQFEEAEKYYLAAI
+399 QNK
-414 EIRERLVKKNAD
+414 
-426 AYEPDLAMSYNN
+426 P
-438 VGNFYYKQ
+438 
-446 NQLDKAEKYYSA
+446 DKAEKYYLS
-458 AIEIYERLVK
+458 
-468 ENADVYEPYLATV
+468 
-481 YNNAGEF
+481 
-488 YANQDH
+488 
-494 LEKSEKYYLDA
+494 A
-505 IEIRERL
+505 IEIREHL

-525 GSYNNAGLFYSN
+525 GSYNNAGIFYKKQGQPDKAEEYYLDAIGIYERLVKKNADAYEPALAGIYNNAGNFYSDHN
-537 QGQPEKAEKYYLAAI
+537 HSKKAEKYYLAAIEIHERLVEKNADAFEPALADSYNNAGVFYKKQGQSEKAEKYYLAAIEIYERLVEKNTDAYEPDLAMSYNNAGVFYSDHGQPEKAEKYYLAAI

-570 ARSYNNAGI
+570 ATSYNNVGAFYDDQNQPDKAEKYYIAAIGIYERLVEKNADAYEPYLATSYNNAGVFYDDQNQPEKAEKYYLAAIEIRERLVEKNADAYEPDLAGSYNNAGVFYSDHGQSDKAEKYYLAAIEIRERLVKKNAYAYEPYLADSYNNAGNFYSDHNHSKEAEKYYLDAMEIYERLTEKNAAAYEPDLAGSYNNAGI

-597 IEIYERLV
+597 IEI
-605 EKNADSYE
+605 
-613 SALATIYNN
+613 
-622 AGNFYKKQGQPE
+622 
-634 KAEKYYLAAIEI
+634 
-646 YECLAKKNADAY
+646 
-658 EPYLAMSYN
+658 
-667 NAGILYYKQGQPEKT
+667 
-682 EKYILVAI
+682 
-690 EIQERLVK
+690 
-698 KNADA
+698 
-703 YEPGLVE
+703 
-710 SYNNVGDFYKNQ
+710 
-722 GQPEKAEKYYL
+722 
-733 AAIEIEKRLVEKNAE
+733 
-748 AYEPALAGSYNDAGV
+748 
-763 FYSDHGQH
+763 
-771 EKAEKYYLAAIEI
+771 

-790 KNADAY
+790 KNA
-796 EPYLARSYNNAGNL
+796 
-810 YYEQGQP
+810 
-817 EKAEKNYLD
+817 
-826 AIEIYERLVKNNA
+826 
-839 DIYEPALARSYNN
+839 
-852 AGVFYDDQNQPE
+852 
-864 KAEKYYLAAMK
+864 
-875 IYERLVEKN
+875 
-884 AVAYAMDLAMS
+884 
-895 YNNAGVFY
+895 
-903 YEQGRLEKSEKY
+903 
-915 YLAAIEIYE
+915 
-924 GNIKNVKKYI
+924 
-934 LKFKG
+934 
-939 IYERLVKKDAAAYE
+939 AAYE
-953 PDLADSYFNYYLLK
+953 PDLATLYYNYYLLK

-985 DPRCKT
+985 DPRCKI

>member
-12 SDAVMGDMTGV
+12 SDAVECDMTGV

-68 FEDVSDDMRS
+68 FEDVSDYMRS

-106 DMTDAVR
+106 DMTEAVR
-113 EFSQMLGNELRHY
+113 EFSQMLGNELKHY

-177 FEFNDRLNE
+177 FEFNERLNE

-209 NNEELYFEFSRVATE
+209 NKEELYFEFSRVATE

-288 ERLADNAIDRLE
+288 ELLADNAIDRLE

-323 AEIRRIYEKIYGLC
+323 AEIRRIYEKIYDLC
-337 DTRNIGWSKLYDYAS
+337 RNKHVGWSKLYDYAS

-359 YTKAIKVAEKLNW
+359 YTNAIEVAENLRW
-372 YYSDPDNKVDEYDL
+372 YYSAPGRKVDEYEL

-393 GMLYDL
+393 GVLYQAQNRSEEAEEYYLAAIEIYERLAEKNADAYEPDL
-399 QNQFEEAEKYYLAAI
+399 ATSYNNAGTFYYGQNKPEKAEKYYLAAMEIYERLVKKNAEAYEPDLATSYNNVGVFYDDQNQPDKAEKYYLAAI
-414 EIRERLVKKNAD
+414 EIQKRLVEKNAD
-426 AYEPDLAMSYNN
+426 AYEP
-438 VGNFYYKQ
+438 
-446 NQLDKAEKYYSA
+446 
-458 AIEIYERLVK
+458 
-468 ENADVYEPYLATV
+468 YLA
-481 YNNAGEF
+481 A
-488 YANQDH
+488 
-494 LEKSEKYYLDA
+494 
-505 IEIRERL
+505 
-512 VKKNADAY
+512 
-520 EPDLA
+520 
-525 GSYNNAGLFYSN
+525 SYNNAGVFYDDQN
-537 QGQPEKAEKYYLAAI
+537 QPDKAEKYYLAAI

-557 LVKKNADAYEPDL
+557 LA
-570 ARSYNNAGI
+570 
-579 FYKKQGQPD
+579 
-588 KAEKYYLAA
+588 
-597 IEIYERLV
+597 
-605 EKNADSYE
+605 
-613 SALATIYNN
+613 
-622 AGNFYKKQGQPE
+622 
-634 KAEKYYLAAIEI
+634 
-646 YECLAKKNADAY
+646 
-658 EPYLAMSYN
+658 
-667 NAGILYYKQGQPEKT
+667 
-682 EKYILVAI
+682 
-690 EIQERLVK
+690 
-698 KNADA
+698 
-703 YEPGLVE
+703 
-710 SYNNVGDFYKNQ
+710 
-722 GQPEKAEKYYL
+722 
-733 AAIEIEKRLVEKNAE
+733 
-748 AYEPALAGSYNDAGV
+748 
-763 FYSDHGQH
+763 
-771 EKAEKYYLAAIEI
+771 
-784 RERLVK
+784 K

-796 EPYLARSYNNAGNL
+796 EPYLARSYNSAGDFYSDHGQPDKAEKYILAAIEIRERLVEKNAEAFEPDLAWIYNSAGVF
-810 YYEQGQP
+810 YKEQGQP
-817 EKAEKNYLD
+817 DKAEKYILAAIEIRERLVKKNAAAYEPDLAASYNNAGVFYKNQGQPDKAEKYYLD
-826 AIEIYERLVKNNA
+826 AIEIYERLVKKNA
-839 DIYEPALARSYNN
+839 DADEPALAMSYNN
-852 AGVFYDDQNQPE
+852 AGIFYSDHGQSD
-864 KAEKYYLAAMK
+864 KAEKYYLDAIG

-884 AVAYAMDLAMS
+884 AD
-895 YNNAGVFY
+895 
-903 YEQGRLEKSEKY
+903 
-915 YLAAIEIYE
+915 
-924 GNIKNVKKYI
+924 
-934 LKFKG
+934 
-939 IYERLVKKDAAAYE
+939 AYE
-953 PDLADSYFNYYLLK
+953 PALAVSYISYYFLK

-980 KRRQD
+980 KRRLY
-985 DPRCKT
+985 DPRCRY
-991 IVEFVE
+991 IVEIVE
-997 SM
+997 SH

>member
-1 MKNIKIFLVPS
+1 MKNIKIFLIPS
-12 SDAVMGDMTGV
+12 SDAVMGDMTEV

-48 MTEDELKEHVADS
+48 MTKNELREHVADS

-68 FEDVSDDMRS
+68 FEDVSAVMRS

-88 KTDKP
+88 NTDKP

-323 AEIRRIYEKIYGLC
+323 AEIRRIYEKIYDLC
-337 DTRNIGWSKLYDYAS
+337 RNKHIGWSKLYDYAS

-359 YTKAIKVAEKLNW
+359 YTNAIEVAENLRW
-372 YYSDPDNKVDEYDL
+372 YYFAPDSKVDEYDL

-393 GMLYDL
+393 GLLYHS
-399 QNQFEEAEKYYLAAI
+399 QNKPDKAEKYLLAAI
-414 EIRERLVKKNAD
+414 EIGERLVEKNAD
-426 AYEPDLAMSYNN
+426 AYEPDLAKS
-438 VGNFYYKQ
+438 
-446 NQLDKAEKYYSA
+446 
-458 AIEIYERLVK
+458 
-468 ENADVYEPYLATV
+468 
-481 YNNAGEF
+481 YNNAGLF
-488 YANQDH
+488 YKKQGQP
-494 LEKSEKYYLDA
+494 EKAEKYYLDA
-505 IEIRERL
+505 IEIQERL
-512 VKKNADAY
+512 VEKNAEAY

-525 GSYNNAGLFYSN
+525 TSYNNAGNFYAVH
-537 QGQPEKAEKYYLAAI
+537 GQHEKAEKYYLAAI

-557 LVKKNADAYEPDL
+557 LVEKNADAYEMYL
-570 ARSYNNAGI
+570 AGSYNNAGV
-579 FYKKQGQPD
+579 FYKDQGQPD

-597 IEIYERLV
+597 IEIRACLVEKNADAYEPDLAMSYNNAGNFYKKQGQPEKAEKYYLAAMEIYERLV
-605 EKNADSYE
+605 EKNADAYE
-613 SALATIYNN
+613 SYLAGSYNN

-634 KAEKYYLAAIEI
+634 KAEKYYLAAI
-646 YECLAKKNADAY
+646 
-658 EPYLAMSYN
+658 
-667 NAGILYYKQGQPEKT
+667 
-682 EKYILVAI
+682 
-690 EIQERLVK
+690 
-698 KNADA
+698 
-703 YEPGLVE
+703 
-710 SYNNVGDFYKNQ
+710 
-722 GQPEKAEKYYL
+722 
-733 AAIEIEKRLVEKNAE
+733 
-748 AYEPALAGSYNDAGV
+748 
-763 FYSDHGQH
+763 
-771 EKAEKYYLAAIEI
+771 
-784 RERLVK
+784 
-790 KNADAY
+790 
-796 EPYLARSYNNAGNL
+796 
-810 YYEQGQP
+810 
-817 EKAEKNYLD
+817 
-826 AIEIYERLVKNNA
+826 
-839 DIYEPALARSYNN
+839 
-852 AGVFYDDQNQPE
+852 
-864 KAEKYYLAAMK
+864 
-875 IYERLVEKN
+875 
-884 AVAYAMDLAMS
+884 
-895 YNNAGVFY
+895 
-903 YEQGRLEKSEKY
+903 
-915 YLAAIEIYE
+915 
-924 GNIKNVKKYI
+924 
-934 LKFKG
+934 G
-939 IYERLVKKDAAAYE
+939 IYERLVKKNAAAFE
-953 PDLADSYFNYYLLK
+953 PYLASICFNYCFLK
-967 KDKTY
+967 KDGTY
-972 LDKAYEIA
+972 LIKAYEIA

-985 DPRCKT
+985 DPRCKI
-991 IVEFVE
+991 IVEFVK

>member
-12 SDAVMGDMTGV
+12 SDAVMGDMTEV
-23 RDFFRQLNEMYFD
+23 RNFFRQLNDMYFD

-48 MTEDELKEHVADS
+48 MTKNELNEHVADS

-68 FEDVSDDMRS
+68 FEDVSAYMRS

-106 DMTDAVR
+106 DMTEAVR

-152 QITISDDGMICL
+152 QITISDDGMLCL

-186 LKSRYDEL
+186 LKNRYDEL

-323 AEIRRIYEKIYGLC
+323 AEIRRIYEKIYDLC
-337 DTRNIGWSKLYDYAS
+337 RNKHVGWSKLYDYAA
-352 FLEDQND
+352 FLYNQND
-359 YTKAIKVAEKLNW
+359 YAKAIEVAEKLNW

-386 GRLYNLL
+386 GSLYNLL
-393 GMLYDL
+393 GLLYKAQNKPDKAEKYYLATIEIIEHLVEENAEAYEPDL
-399 QNQFEEAEKYYLAAI
+399 AMSYNNAGAFYAIQGQPEKAEKYYLAAM
-414 EIRERLVKKNAD
+414 EIRERLVEKNAD

-438 VGNFYYKQ
+438 
-446 NQLDKAEKYYSA
+446 
-458 AIEIYERLVK
+458 
-468 ENADVYEPYLATV
+468 
-481 YNNAGEF
+481 AG
-488 YANQDH
+488 
-494 LEKSEKYYLDA
+494 
-505 IEIRERL
+505 
-512 VKKNADAY
+512 V
-520 EPDLA
+520 
-525 GSYNNAGLFYSN
+525 
-537 QGQPEKAEKYYLAAI
+537 
-552 EIRER
+552 
-557 LVKKNADAYEPDL
+557 
-570 ARSYNNAGI
+570 
-579 FYKKQGQPD
+579 FYKNQGQPD

-605 EKNADSYE
+605 KKNADAYE
-613 SALATIYNN
+613 SYLAGSYNN
-622 AGNFYKKQGQPE
+622 AGVFYKDHGQPE
-634 KAEKYYLAAIEI
+634 KAEKYYLAAI
-646 YECLAKKNADAY
+646 
-658 EPYLAMSYN
+658 
-667 NAGILYYKQGQPEKT
+667 GI
-682 EKYILVAI
+682 
-690 EIQERLVK
+690 R
-698 KNADA
+698 
-703 YEPGLVE
+703 
-710 SYNNVGDFYKNQ
+710 
-722 GQPEKAEKYYL
+722 
-733 AAIEIEKRLVEKNAE
+733 
-748 AYEPALAGSYNDAGV
+748 
-763 FYSDHGQH
+763 
-771 EKAEKYYLAAIEI
+771 
-784 RERLVK
+784 
-790 KNADAY
+790 
-796 EPYLARSYNNAGNL
+796 
-810 YYEQGQP
+810 
-817 EKAEKNYLD
+817 
-826 AIEIYERLVKNNA
+826 
-839 DIYEPALARSYNN
+839 
-852 AGVFYDDQNQPE
+852 
-864 KAEKYYLAAMK
+864 
-875 IYERLVEKN
+875 ERLVEKN
-884 AVAYAMDLAMS
+884 AAAYEPDLARS

-915 YLAAIEIYE
+915 ILAAIEIMKRLVEKNADAYEPDLAMSYNNAGEFYANQDYLEKSEKYYLAAIEIYE
-924 GNIKNVKKYI
+924 
-934 LKFKG
+934 
-939 IYERLVKKDAAAYE
+939 RLVKENAATYE

-967 KDKTY
+967 KDKIY

-985 DPRCKT
+985 DPRYKT

>member
-12 SDAVMGDMTGV
+12 SDAVECDMTEV

-48 MTEDELKEHVADS
+48 MTENELKEHVADS

-68 FEDVSDDMRS
+68 FEDVSDYMRS

-88 KTDKP
+88 NTDKP

-106 DMTDAVR
+106 DMTEAVR
-113 EFSQMLGNELRHY
+113 EFSQMLGNELKHY

-323 AEIRRIYEKIYGLC
+323 AEIRRIYEKIYDLC
-337 DTRNIGWSKLYDYAS
+337 RNKHIGWSKLYDYAS

-359 YTKAIKVAEKLNW
+359 YTNAIEVAENLRW
-372 YYSDPDNKVDEYDL
+372 YYFAPDSKVDEYDL

-393 GMLYDL
+393 GLLYKA
-399 QNQFEEAEKYYLAAI
+399 QNKPKKAEKYYLAAI
-414 EIRERLVKKNAD
+414 EIGERLVEKNADAYEPALAMSYNNAGVFYSDHGQHEKAEKYYLAAMEIRERLVEKNAD

-438 VGNFYYKQ
+438 
-446 NQLDKAEKYYSA
+446 
-458 AIEIYERLVK
+458 
-468 ENADVYEPYLATV
+468 
-481 YNNAGEF
+481 
-488 YANQDH
+488 
-494 LEKSEKYYLDA
+494 
-505 IEIRERL
+505 
-512 VKKNADAY
+512 
-520 EPDLA
+520 
-525 GSYNNAGLFYSN
+525 
-537 QGQPEKAEKYYLAAI
+537 
-552 EIRER
+552 
-557 LVKKNADAYEPDL
+557 
-570 ARSYNNAGI
+570 AGI
-579 FYKKQGQPD
+579 FYDNQGKRG

-605 EKNADSYE
+605 EKNADAYE
-613 SALATIYNN
+613 PNLAAVYNN
-622 AGNFYKKQGQPE
+622 AGTFYYGQNKPDKAEKYYLAAIKIYERLVKKNADAYEPYLATSYNNVGAFYKDQGQSEKAEKYYLDAMEIYERLTEKNAAAYEPYLATSYNNAGAFYSDQGQSEKAEKYYLAAIEIRESLVEKNADAYEPDLARSYYNAGIFYKKQGQPE

-646 YECLAKKNADAY
+646 YERLVEKNADAYEPDLAKSYNNAGNLYSNHGQPDKAEKYYLTAIEIRERLAKKNADAY
-658 EPYLAMSYN
+658 EPDLADSYN
-667 NAGILYYKQGQPEKT
+667 NAG
-682 EKYILVAI
+682 V
-690 EIQERLVK
+690 
-698 KNADA
+698 
-703 YEPGLVE
+703 
-710 SYNNVGDFYKNQ
+710 FYSDQ

-733 AAIEIEKRLVEKNAE
+733 AAI
-748 AYEPALAGSYNDAGV
+748 G
-763 FYSDHGQH
+763 
-771 EKAEKYYLAAIEI
+771 I
-784 RERLVK
+784 R
-790 KNADAY
+790 
-796 EPYLARSYNNAGNL
+796 
-810 YYEQGQP
+810 
-817 EKAEKNYLD
+817 
-826 AIEIYERLVKNNA
+826 
-839 DIYEPALARSYNN
+839 
-852 AGVFYDDQNQPE
+852 
-864 KAEKYYLAAMK
+864 
-875 IYERLVEKN
+875 ERLVEKN
-884 AVAYAMDLAMS
+884 
-895 YNNAGVFY
+895 
-903 YEQGRLEKSEKY
+903 
-915 YLAAIEIYE
+915 
-924 GNIKNVKKYI
+924 
-934 LKFKG
+934 
-939 IYERLVKKDAAAYE
+939 AAAYE

-997 SM
+997 SH

>member
-12 SDAVMGDMTGV
+12 SDAVMGDMTEV

-48 MTEDELKEHVADS
+48 MTENELKEHVADS

-106 DMTDAVR
+106 DMTEAVR
-113 EFSQMLGNELRHY
+113 EFSQMLGNELKHY

-288 ERLADNAIDRLE
+288 ELLADNAIDRLE
-300 TNVEELAT
+300 TNVDELAT

-414 EIRERLVKKNAD
+414 EIYERLVEKNADAYEPALAASYNNVGTFYYGQNKPEKAEKYYLAAIEICERLVEKNADAYELYLATSYNNAGVFYYEQGRLEKSEKYILAAMEIRERLAKKNAD

-438 VGNFYYKQ
+438 AGIFYKKQ
-446 NQLDKAEKYYSA
+446 GQSEKVEKYYLA
-458 AIEIYERLVK
+458 AIEIYERLAKKNAAAYESYLATSYNNAGNFYKKQGQSGKAEKYYLAAIEIQKRLVGKNAEAYEPDLATSYNNAGVFYYEQGRLEKSEKYILAAIEIRERLVK
-468 ENADVYEPYLATV
+468 KNADAYEPDLATV

-494 LEKSEKYYLDA
+494 LEKSEKYYL
-505 IEIRERL
+505 
-512 VKKNADAY
+512 
-520 EPDLA
+520 
-525 GSYNNAGLFYSN
+525 
-537 QGQPEKAEKYYLAAI
+537 
-552 EIRER
+552 
-557 LVKKNADAYEPDL
+557 
-570 ARSYNNAGI
+570 
-579 FYKKQGQPD
+579 
-588 KAEKYYLAA
+588 AA

-605 EKNADSYE
+605 KEN
-613 SALATIYNN
+613 
-622 AGNFYKKQGQPE
+622 
-634 KAEKYYLAAIEI
+634 
-646 YECLAKKNADAY
+646 
-658 EPYLAMSYN
+658 
-667 NAGILYYKQGQPEKT
+667 
-682 EKYILVAI
+682 
-690 EIQERLVK
+690 
-698 KNADA
+698 
-703 YEPGLVE
+703 
-710 SYNNVGDFYKNQ
+710 
-722 GQPEKAEKYYL
+722 
-733 AAIEIEKRLVEKNAE
+733 
-748 AYEPALAGSYNDAGV
+748 
-763 FYSDHGQH
+763 
-771 EKAEKYYLAAIEI
+771 
-784 RERLVK
+784 
-790 KNADAY
+790 
-796 EPYLARSYNNAGNL
+796 
-810 YYEQGQP
+810 
-817 EKAEKNYLD
+817 
-826 AIEIYERLVKNNA
+826 
-839 DIYEPALARSYNN
+839 
-852 AGVFYDDQNQPE
+852 
-864 KAEKYYLAAMK
+864 
-875 IYERLVEKN
+875 
-884 AVAYAMDLAMS
+884 
-895 YNNAGVFY
+895 
-903 YEQGRLEKSEKY
+903 
-915 YLAAIEIYE
+915 
-924 GNIKNVKKYI
+924 
-934 LKFKG
+934 
-939 IYERLVKKDAAAYE
+939 AAAYE
-953 PDLADSYFNYYLLK
+953 PDLATIYYNYYLLK

-985 DPRCKT
+985 DPRCGKLVKD
-991 IVEFVE
+991 IEF
-997 SM
+997 MLK

>member
-12 SDAVMGDMTGV
+12 SDAVECDMTEV
-23 RDFFRQLNEMYFD
+23 RNFFRQLNEMYFD

-48 MTEDELKEHVADS
+48 MTENELKEHVADS

-68 FEDVSDDMRS
+68 FEDVSAYMRS

-88 KTDKP
+88 NTDKP

-209 NNEELYFEFSRVATE
+209 NNEELYFEFSKVATE

-282 DDISHN
+282 DDISRN
-288 ERLADNAIDRLE
+288 ERLDDNAIDRLE

-359 YTKAIKVAEKLNW
+359 YTKAIEVAENLRW
-372 YYSDPDNKVDEYDL
+372 YYSAPGRKVDEYDL
-386 GRLYNLL
+386 GSLYNLL

-399 QNQFEEAEKYYLAAI
+399 QNQFEKAEKYYLDAIEIQERLVEKNADAYEPALARSYNNAGLFYAKQNQSKKAEKYYLAAI
-414 EIRERLVKKNAD
+414 EIGERFVKKNADAYEPDLATSYNSAGVFYHKQGQPEKAEKYYLDAMEIRERLVKKNVDAYEPDLATSYNNAGLYYNDQRQPEKAEKYYLTAIEIDERLVKKNAD
-426 AYEPDLAMSYNN
+426 AYEPGLAMSYNN
-438 VGNFYYKQ
+438 AGIFYKKQ
-446 NQLDKAEKYYSA
+446 GQSQKAEKYYLA
-458 AIEIYERLVK
+458 AIEIY
-468 ENADVYEPYLATV
+468 
-481 YNNAGEF
+481 
-488 YANQDH
+488 
-494 LEKSEKYYLDA
+494 
-505 IEIRERL
+505 ERL

-525 GSYNNAGLFYSN
+525 GSYNNAGIFYDKQNQSEKAKEYYLAAIEICERLVKKNADAYEPNLARSYNNAGSFYHEVQPKKAEEYYLAAIEIYERLVKKDADAYESDLARSYNNAGDFYSD
-537 QGQPEKAEKYYLAAI
+537 QDHPEKAEKYYLAAI

-557 LVKKNADAYEPDL
+557 LVEKNANAYEPDL
-570 ARSYNNAGI
+570 A
-579 FYKKQGQPD
+579 
-588 KAEKYYLAA
+588 
-597 IEIYERLV
+597 
-605 EKNADSYE
+605 
-613 SALATIYNN
+613 
-622 AGNFYKKQGQPE
+622 
-634 KAEKYYLAAIEI
+634 
-646 YECLAKKNADAY
+646 
-658 EPYLAMSYN
+658 MSY
-667 NAGILYYKQGQPEKT
+667 L
-682 EKYILVAI
+682 
-690 EIQERLVK
+690 
-698 KNADA
+698 
-703 YEPGLVE
+703 
-710 SYNNVGDFYKNQ
+710 S
-722 GQPEKAEKYYL
+722 
-733 AAIEIEKRLVEKNAE
+733 
-748 AYEPALAGSYNDAGV
+748 
-763 FYSDHGQH
+763 
-771 EKAEKYYLAAIEI
+771 
-784 RERLVK
+784 
-790 KNADAY
+790 
-796 EPYLARSYNNAGNL
+796 
-810 YYEQGQP
+810 
-817 EKAEKNYLD
+817 
-826 AIEIYERLVKNNA
+826 
-839 DIYEPALARSYNN
+839 
-852 AGVFYDDQNQPE
+852 
-864 KAEKYYLAAMK
+864 
-875 IYERLVEKN
+875 
-884 AVAYAMDLAMS
+884 
-895 YNNAGVFY
+895 
-903 YEQGRLEKSEKY
+903 
-915 YLAAIEIYE
+915 
-924 GNIKNVKKYI
+924 
-934 LKFKG
+934 
-939 IYERLVKKDAAAYE
+939 
-953 PDLADSYFNYYLLK
+953 YYLLK

-985 DPRCKT
+985 DSSCEI

>member
-12 SDAVMGDMTGV
+12 SDAVMGDMTEV

-48 MTEDELKEHVADS
+48 MTENELKEHVADS

-68 FEDVSDDMRS
+68 FEDVSDYMRS

-88 KTDKP
+88 NTDKP

-106 DMTDAVR
+106 DMTEAVR
-113 EFSQMLGNELRHY
+113 EFSQMLGNELKHY

-288 ERLADNAIDRLE
+288 ELLADNAIDRLE
-300 TNVEELAT
+300 TNVDELAT

-323 AEIRRIYEKIYGLC
+323 AEIRRIYAKIYDLC
-337 DTRNIGWSKLYDYAS
+337 RNKHIGWSKLYDYAS
-352 FLEDQND
+352 FLRDQND
-359 YTKAIKVAEKLNW
+359 YTNAIEVAENLRW
-372 YYSDPDNKVDEYDL
+372 YYSAPGSKVDEYDL

-393 GMLYDL
+393 GLLYEA
-399 QNQFEEAEKYYLAAI
+399 QNRSEKAEEYYLAAI
-414 EIRERLVKKNAD
+414 EIMKRLVKKNAD
-426 AYEPDLAMSYNN
+426 AYEPALAMSYNN
-438 VGNFYYKQ
+438 VGAFYSDHGQPEKAEKYYLAAMEIQKRLVEKNAEAYEPDLAGSYNNAGALYS
-446 NQLDKAEKYYSA
+446 NQGQPDKAEKYYLA
-458 AIEIYERLVK
+458 AMEIRERLVEK
-468 ENADVYEPYLATV
+468 NADAYEPDLATS
-481 YNNAGEF
+481 YNNAGLF
-488 YANQDH
+488 YAKQNQPD
-494 LEKSEKYYLDA
+494 KAEKYFLDA

-512 VKKNADAY
+512 VEKNADAY

-525 GSYNNAGLFYSN
+525 GSYNNAGVFYSDH
-537 QGQPEKAEKYYLAAI
+537 GQSDKAEKYYLAAI

-557 LVKKNADAYEPDL
+557 LVE
-570 ARSYNNAGI
+570 
-579 FYKKQGQPD
+579 
-588 KAEKYYLAA
+588 
-597 IEIYERLV
+597 
-605 EKNADSYE
+605 
-613 SALATIYNN
+613 
-622 AGNFYKKQGQPE
+622 
-634 KAEKYYLAAIEI
+634 
-646 YECLAKKNADAY
+646 KNADAY

-667 NAGILYYKQGQPEKT
+667 NAGLFYAKQNQP
-682 EKYILVAI
+682 
-690 EIQERLVK
+690 
-698 KNADA
+698 D
-703 YEPGLVE
+703 
-710 SYNNVGDFYKNQ
+710 
-722 GQPEKAEKYYL
+722 KAEKY
-733 AAIEIEKRLVEKNAE
+733 
-748 AYEPALAGSYNDAGV
+748 
-763 FYSDHGQH
+763 
-771 EKAEKYYLAAIEI
+771 
-784 RERLVK
+784 
-790 KNADAY
+790 
-796 EPYLARSYNNAGNL
+796 
-810 YYEQGQP
+810 
-817 EKAEKNYLD
+817 YLD
-826 AIEIYERLVKNNA
+826 AIEIYERLVEKNA
-839 DIYEPALARSYNN
+839 DACEPALAGIYNN
-852 AGVFYDDQNQPE
+852 AGVFYKKQGQSE
-864 KAEKYYLAAMK
+864 KAEKYYLAA
-875 IYERLVEKN
+875 IGIRERLAEKN
-884 AVAYAMDLAMS
+884 AD
-895 YNNAGVFY
+895 
-903 YEQGRLEKSEKY
+903 
-915 YLAAIEIYE
+915 
-924 GNIKNVKKYI
+924 
-934 LKFKG
+934 
-939 IYERLVKKDAAAYE
+939 AYE
-953 PDLADSYFNYYLLK
+953 PALAESYISYYLLK
-967 KDKTY
+967 EDKTY

-985 DPRCKT
+985 NPRCKT

-997 SM
+997 SHKASLFFGKPRKRERLRRFFRPRNKKR

>member
-48 MTEDELKEHVADS
+48 MTENELKEHVADS

-68 FEDVSDDMRS
+68 FEDVSAVMRS

-88 KTDKP
+88 NTDKP

-252 MSPRQAEAYRLL
+252 MSPRQAEACRLL
-264 EMGDVD
+264 EMGDRK
-270 GACEILPLDELF
+270 GALEILPRDELLYDTRRNRRF
-282 DDISHN
+282 AGN
-288 ERLADNAIDRLE
+288 TTAPLE

-308 RITALNMKGL
+308 RITALKMGEL
-318 NKDIV
+318 SGDTV
-323 AEIRRIYEKIYGLC
+323 AEIMMFYEEIYDIFC
-337 DTRNIGWSKLYDYAS
+337 DPRNVGWSKLYDYAS

-372 YYSDPDNKVDEYDL
+372 YYSDPDNKADEYDL

-393 GMLYDL
+393 GVLYDL
-399 QNQFEEAEKYYLAAI
+399 QNQFEEAEEYYL
-414 EIRERLVKKNAD
+414 
-426 AYEPDLAMSYNN
+426 
-438 VGNFYYKQ
+438 
-446 NQLDKAEKYYSA
+446 A

-468 ENADVYEPYLATV
+468 RNAEAYEPDLATV
-481 YNNAGEF
+481 YNNAGLF
-488 YANQDH
+488 YAKQNQ
-494 LEKSEKYYLDA
+494 S
-505 IEIRERL
+505 
-512 VKKNADAY
+512 
-520 EPDLA
+520 
-525 GSYNNAGLFYSN
+525 
-537 QGQPEKAEKYYLAAI
+537 EKAEKYYLAAI

-557 LVKKNADAYEPDL
+557 LVEKNADAYEPDL
-570 ARSYNNAGI
+570 ATSYNNVGVFYDKQNLSEKAEKYYFATMKIYERLVKENADAYEPDLATSYNNAGN
-579 FYKKQGQPD
+579 FYKKQGQPK
-588 KAEKYYLAA
+588 KAEKYYLDA
-597 IEIYERLV
+597 IEIRERLV
-605 EKNADSYE
+605 EKNADVYE
-613 SALATIYNN
+613 PDLAMSYNN

-634 KAEKYYLAAIEI
+634 KAENYYLAAIEI
-646 YECLAKKNADAY
+646 RERLVEKNADAY
-658 EPYLAMSYN
+658 EPDLATVYNNAGEFYREQNQTEKAEKYCLVAMKIYKRLVKENADAYEPDLATSYN
-667 NAGILYYKQGQPEKT
+667 NAGSLYSNQGQSDKA
-682 EKYILVAI
+682 EKYYLDAI
-690 EIQERLVK
+690 EIYKRLVE

-703 YEPGLVE
+703 YEPDLAM
-710 SYNNVGDFYKNQ
+710 SYNNTGIFYAVH
-722 GQPEKAEKYYL
+722 GQPKKAEKY
-733 AAIEIEKRLVEKNAE
+733 
-748 AYEPALAGSYNDAGV
+748 
-763 FYSDHGQH
+763 F
-771 EKAEKYYLAAIEI
+771 LAAIEI

-790 KNADAY
+790 KNA
-796 EPYLARSYNNAGNL
+796 
-810 YYEQGQP
+810 
-817 EKAEKNYLD
+817 
-826 AIEIYERLVKNNA
+826 
-839 DIYEPALARSYNN
+839 
-852 AGVFYDDQNQPE
+852 
-864 KAEKYYLAAMK
+864 
-875 IYERLVEKN
+875 
-884 AVAYAMDLAMS
+884 
-895 YNNAGVFY
+895 
-903 YEQGRLEKSEKY
+903 
-915 YLAAIEIYE
+915 
-924 GNIKNVKKYI
+924 
-934 LKFKG
+934 
-939 IYERLVKKDAAAYE
+939 AAYE
-953 PDLADSYFNYYLLK
+953 PDLAISCFLFFLNS

-972 LDKAYEIA
+972 LDKAYKIA

-985 DPRCKT
+985 DPRCGKLMKD
-991 IVEFVE
+991 IE
-997 SM
+997 SMLK

>member
-12 SDAVMGDMTGV
+12 SEAVECDMTEV
-23 RDFFRQLNEMYFD
+23 RNFFRQLNEMYFD

-48 MTEDELKEHVADS
+48 MTKNELKEHVADS

-68 FEDVSDDMRS
+68 FEDVSAVMRS

-224 RDDTKKALREFED
+224 HDDTKKALREFED
-237 LLLKTSEELAAKKGE
+237 LLLKTSEELAAQKGE
-252 MSPRQAEAYRLL
+252 MSPRQAEACRLL

-282 DDISHN
+282 DDISRN

-300 TNVEELAT
+300 TNVDELAT

-323 AEIRRIYEKIYGLC
+323 AEIRRIYEKIYDLC
-337 DTRNIGWSKLYDYAS
+337 RDRFVGWSKLYDYAS

-372 YYSDPDNKVDEYDL
+372 YYSDPDNKADEYDL
-386 GRLYNLL
+386 GSLYNLL
-393 GMLYDL
+393 GMLYHSQNRSEEAEEYYLAVIEIYECLVKENAEAYEPDL
-399 QNQFEEAEKYYLAAI
+399 ATVYNNAGLFYAKQNQSEKAEKYYLAAIEIDERLVEKDADAYEPDLATSYNNAGLFYSDQGQPDKAEKYYLDAIEIRERLVEKNADAYEPDLATSYNNVGIFYYKQNLSEKAEKYLLAAIEIYERLVKKNADAYEPYIAASYNNAGNLYSDHSQPEKAEKYYLAAI
-414 EIRERLVKKNAD
+414 EIRERLVEKNTD
-426 AYEPDLAMSYNN
+426 AYEPDLATSYNN
-438 VGNFYYKQ
+438 AGLFYKDQ
-446 NQLDKAEKYYSA
+446 GQPKKAEKYCLA

-468 ENADVYEPYLATV
+468 KNV
-481 YNNAGEF
+481 
-488 YANQDH
+488 
-494 LEKSEKYYLDA
+494 DA
-505 IEIRERL
+505 H
-512 VKKNADAY
+512 

-525 GSYNNAGLFYSN
+525 TSYNSAGNFYSDH
-537 QGQPEKAEKYYLAAI
+537 GQSEKAEKYYLAAI

-557 LVKKNADAYEPDL
+557 LVKKNA
-570 ARSYNNAGI
+570 
-579 FYKKQGQPD
+579 
-588 KAEKYYLAA
+588 
-597 IEIYERLV
+597 
-605 EKNADSYE
+605 
-613 SALATIYNN
+613 
-622 AGNFYKKQGQPE
+622 
-634 KAEKYYLAAIEI
+634 
-646 YECLAKKNADAY
+646 
-658 EPYLAMSYN
+658 
-667 NAGILYYKQGQPEKT
+667 
-682 EKYILVAI
+682 
-690 EIQERLVK
+690 
-698 KNADA
+698 
-703 YEPGLVE
+703 
-710 SYNNVGDFYKNQ
+710 
-722 GQPEKAEKYYL
+722 
-733 AAIEIEKRLVEKNAE
+733 
-748 AYEPALAGSYNDAGV
+748 
-763 FYSDHGQH
+763 
-771 EKAEKYYLAAIEI
+771 
-784 RERLVK
+784 
-790 KNADAY
+790 
-796 EPYLARSYNNAGNL
+796 
-810 YYEQGQP
+810 
-817 EKAEKNYLD
+817 
-826 AIEIYERLVKNNA
+826 
-839 DIYEPALARSYNN
+839 
-852 AGVFYDDQNQPE
+852 
-864 KAEKYYLAAMK
+864 
-875 IYERLVEKN
+875 
-884 AVAYAMDLAMS
+884 
-895 YNNAGVFY
+895 
-903 YEQGRLEKSEKY
+903 
-915 YLAAIEIYE
+915 
-924 GNIKNVKKYI
+924 
-934 LKFKG
+934 
-939 IYERLVKKDAAAYE
+939 AAYE
-953 PDLADSYFNYYLLK
+953 PDLATIYYNYYLLK

-985 DPRCKT
+985 DPRCRY
-991 IVEFVE
+991 IVEIVE

>member
-12 SDAVMGDMTGV
+12 SDAVMGDMTEV

-48 MTEDELKEHVADS
+48 MTENELKEHVADS

-106 DMTDAVR
+106 DMTEAVR
-113 EFSQMLGNELRHY
+113 EFSQMLGNELKHY

-288 ERLADNAIDRLE
+288 ELLADNAIDRLE
-300 TNVEELAT
+300 TNVDELAT

-372 YYSDPDNKVDEYDL
+372 YYSNPDNKEDEYYL
-386 GRLYNLL
+386 GSLYNLL
-393 GMLYDL
+393 GLLYHS
-399 QNQFEEAEKYYLAAI
+399 QNRSEEAEEYYLAVIEIYECLVKENADAYEPALAGIYNNAGIFYSDQGQSDKAEKYYLAAI
-414 EIRERLVKKNAD
+414 EIYERLVKKNAD
-426 AYEPDLAMSYNN
+426 AYEL
-438 VGNFYYKQ
+438 
-446 NQLDKAEKYYSA
+446 
-458 AIEIYERLVK
+458 
-468 ENADVYEPYLATV
+468 
-481 YNNAGEF
+481 
-488 YANQDH
+488 
-494 LEKSEKYYLDA
+494 
-505 IEIRERL
+505 
-512 VKKNADAY
+512 
-520 EPDLA
+520 DLA
-525 GSYNNAGLFYSN
+525 GSYNNAGVFYN
-537 QGQPEKAEKYYLAAI
+537 DQGQPDKAEKYHLAAI
-552 EIRER
+552 EIGER
-557 LVKKNADAYEPDL
+557 LVKKNAAAYEPDLADSYNNAGIFYYEQGRLEKSEKYILAAIEIYECLVEKNADAYEPDL
-570 ARSYNNAGI
+570 ARSYNNAGV
-579 FYKKQGQPD
+579 FYND
-588 KAEKYYLAA
+588 H
-597 IEIYERLV
+597 
-605 EKNADSYE
+605 
-613 SALATIYNN
+613 
-622 AGNFYKKQGQPE
+622 GQPE
-634 KAEKYYLAAIEI
+634 KAEKYYL
-646 YECLAKKNADAY
+646 
-658 EPYLAMSYN
+658 
-667 NAGILYYKQGQPEKT
+667 T
-682 EKYILVAI
+682 
-690 EIQERLVK
+690 
-698 KNADA
+698 
-703 YEPGLVE
+703 
-710 SYNNVGDFYKNQ
+710 
-722 GQPEKAEKYYL
+722 
-733 AAIEIEKRLVEKNAE
+733 
-748 AYEPALAGSYNDAGV
+748 
-763 FYSDHGQH
+763 
-771 EKAEKYYLAAIEI
+771 
-784 RERLVK
+784 
-790 KNADAY
+790 
-796 EPYLARSYNNAGNL
+796 
-810 YYEQGQP
+810 
-817 EKAEKNYLD
+817 
-826 AIEIYERLVKNNA
+826 AIEIYERLAEKNA
-839 DIYEPALARSYNN
+839 AAYEPALARSYNN
-852 AGVFYDDQNQPE
+852 AGVFYDDQNQPD
-864 KAEKYYLAAMK
+864 KAEKYYLAA
-875 IYERLVEKN
+875 IGIRERLVEKN
-884 AVAYAMDLAMS
+884 ED
-895 YNNAGVFY
+895 
-903 YEQGRLEKSEKY
+903 
-915 YLAAIEIYE
+915 
-924 GNIKNVKKYI
+924 
-934 LKFKG
+934 
-939 IYERLVKKDAAAYE
+939 AYE
-953 PDLADSYFNYYLLK
+953 PDLATSYNNAGLFYKDQGQSEKAEKYYLDAIEIYKRLVEKNADAYEPDLASSYFNYCFLK
-967 KDKTY
+967 KDETY
-972 LDKAYEIA
+972 LIKAYEIA

-985 DPRCKT
+985 DPRCRD